1 MADERFLHIGT
12 VIQGQLVDQLLG
24 QGIGVGAGFAAVLVI
39 AFQVASDNGFGHGL
53 ATRAAEQPVLAEYH
67 GGEVAAGGNGQGAVV
82 ARRGAGHGVLSL
94 FAGEFIAGKARPHRN
109 AFAAFLRERALPAM
123 KAIHFSRCSAPCSAS
138 SPSCRVA
145 PCSTFSSSNNRQT
158 CASWLPSTSTKRR
171 PSTLSLS
178 WPM

>member
-67 GGEVAAGGNGQGAVV
+67 GGEVAAGRNGQGAVV
-82 ARRGAGHGVLSL
+82 ARRGAGHGNLSQ
-94 FAGEFIAGKARPHRN
+94 GPG
-109 AFAAFLRERALPAM
+109 
-123 KAIHFSRCSAPCSAS
+123 
-138 SPSCRVA
+138 
-145 PCSTFSSSNNRQT
+145 
-158 CASWLPSTSTKRR
+158 
-171 PSTLSLS
+171 
-178 WPM
+178 